1 MNQLIELKVGE
12 LFAGA
17 GGLSLGFILAGHPQV
32 RFQPAFAIDNDT
44 SSLDSYRYNMG
55 WLHQNET
62 NVLPKMPKVFKRN
75 VEALNSTAV
84 LRLLK
89 MDTGDLDLLLGGPP
103 CQGFS
108 SANRRGQQA
117 SKADRNK
124 LINVFLDKL
133 DEFRPKMFL
142 IENVQG
148 VRWTEPTQDM
158 HIAPMQES
166 LFPDVKDDPTNVREF
181 LVQKAASLHYHVW
194 HGVLNAVEFGVPQQ
208 RMRFFMFGIRKDLV
222 SRHEDITLTPY
233 LNQLKSSERISVN
246 RAIGD
251 LPELENGQSW
261 SGIDYHPGDD
271 AFVKNMR
278 RYLANGDLYDH
289 IATQHAEYVIE
300 RYKRIPEGGNWKNIK
315 EQMSNYSFV
324 DNTHSNIYRRLRND
338 APAITISH
346 YRKSMIIHPNQH
358 RGLSFREACR
368 LQSFPDWFR
377 FQGPIGNQQQ
387 QLANAVPPLMAAAVA
402 NAIGELW
409 FNLSRSKET
418 NFVLPVGA
426 TS

>member
-1 MNQLIELKVGE
+1 MNELIELKVGE

-17 GGLSLGFILAGHPQV
+17 GGLSLGFILADHPKV
-32 RFQPAFAIDNDT
+32 RFRPVFAIDNDT
-44 SSLDSYRYNMG
+44 NSLDSYKLNMS
-55 WLHQNET
+55 WLHRHKPD
-62 NVLPKMPKVFKRN
+62 VLPKVPGVFKRN
-75 VEALNSTAV
+75 VEDLKTTAV

-89 MDTGDLDLLLGGPP
+89 LNTGDLDLLLGGPP

-108 SANRRGQQA
+108 SANRRGQQT

-148 VRWTEPTQDM
+148 VKWTELTQDM
-158 HIAPMQES
+158 YIEPIQDG
-166 LFPDVKDDPTNVREF
+166 LFPDIKTEPANVREF
-181 LVQKAASLHYHVW
+181 LIQKASYRYYIW

-222 SRHEDITLTPY
+222 PMQEIINLSPH
-233 LNQLKSSERISVN
+233 LNQSKSTERISVN

-251 LPELENGQSW
+251 LPELGNGQSW
-261 SGIDYHPGDD
+261 SGIDYHPSDD
-271 AFVKNMR
+271 EYVQKMR
-278 RYLANGDLYDH
+278 RFLSNGDLYDH
-289 IATQHAEYVIE
+289 ITTQHADYVIE
-300 RYKRIPEGGNWKNIK
+300 RYKQIPEGGNWKTIK
-315 EQMSNYSFV
+315 EQMSNYSIV
-324 DNTHSNIYRRLRND
+324 DNTHSNIYRRLSND
-338 APAITISH
+338 TPAITISH
-346 YRKSMIIHPNQH
+346 YRKSMIIHPSQH

-377 FQGPIGNQQQ
+377 FQGSKGDQQQ

-409 FNLSRSKET
+409 LNLSSSKET
-418 NFVLPVGA
+418 TSA
-426 TS
+426 TIAVASS